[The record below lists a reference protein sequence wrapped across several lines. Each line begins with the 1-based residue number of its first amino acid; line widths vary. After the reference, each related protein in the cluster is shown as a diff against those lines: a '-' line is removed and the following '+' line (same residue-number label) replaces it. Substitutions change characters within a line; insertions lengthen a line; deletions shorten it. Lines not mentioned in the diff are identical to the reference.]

1 MAKNNKILSNK
12 DLIKLVFNNEK
23 FIDFNKWFFE
33 ADWEK
38 LNISDLKNSYW
49 LEIKYIIWN
58 NGTWKSG
65 MWENGVWKNGV
76 WENGTWEYGFWH
88 NGVWKHGI
96 WKNGTWEKG
105 VWKHGSWYNGIWKD
119 GTWYQGV
126 WYKGSWEKGTW
137 KEGKIWDF
145 NNKEYIKS
153 TVPPN
158 ECKWSLSYGK

>member
-1 MAKNNKILSNK
+1 MNANGVQVMVNNK
-12 DLIKLVFNNEK
+12 DLIKAVFDDDIMK
-23 FIDFNKWFFE
+23 YNKWFFK
-33 ADWEK
+33 ADWK
-38 LNISDLKNSYW
+38 NVKISRLAGSAVWSHIKNI
-49 LEIKYIIWN
+49 
-58 NGTWKSG
+58 
-65 MWENGVWKNGV
+65 V
-76 WENGTWEYGFWH
+76 
-88 NGVWKHGI
+88 

-158 ECKWSLSYGK
+158 KCKWSLSYGK